1 MPPRKK
7 EETAAAWATRADGTP
22 INPNSS
28 EGMVLSGELRPRA
41 PQAPYTE
48 ALEPAN
54 AAALLAATPDADGAT
69 TLAKEPPAGVEFFKL
84 HVADEKFPEARRVGL
99 SCSSWRSFLASSLLL
114 RRVLHA
120 CSSDAR
126 TLPPAALGS
135 SPPRSVLEPNRCSPA
150 ARFCV
155 PRHLRE
161 LSRLSRRRHAHARRP
176 SPPHASRG
184 CGLWLM
190 TRGRAR
196 AIRLSRHPFATRR
209 ASIAIVILTSQAPA
223 MLACNCMSDQLEDV
237 LEAMMGTRGGGPSE
251 PECVVCLVVVIVV
264 PRLPARRGLPSSRQP
279 CHRAP
284 LTPPPLLLDGS
295 PLVPSPSRARARSHA
310 DRRSFVRLFVRAPP
324 PPGSDRRRS
333 RRARSIVERPSSP
346 PANDGSRSFA
356 RWLGA
361 PLAPR
366 RFPSRRYRNPKSG
379 LEFEWVVPPA
389 NFYDKAA
396 PGWEAGKMAEDV
408 QAEGDDADDRE

>member
-84 HVADEKFPEARRVGL
+84 HVADEKFPEA
-99 SCSSWRSFLASSLLL
+99 
-114 RRVLHA
+114 
-120 CSSDAR
+120 
-126 TLPPAALGS
+126 
-135 SPPRSVLEPNRCSPA
+135 
-150 ARFCV
+150 
-155 PRHLRE
+155 
-161 LSRLSRRRHAHARRP
+161 
-176 SPPHASRG
+176 
-184 CGLWLM
+184 
-190 TRGRAR
+190 
-196 AIRLSRHPFATRR
+196 
-209 ASIAIVILTSQAPA
+209 PA

-251 PECVVCLVVVIVV
+251 PE
-264 PRLPARRGLPSSRQP
+264 
-279 CHRAP
+279 
-284 LTPPPLLLDGS
+284 
-295 PLVPSPSRARARSHA
+295 
-310 DRRSFVRLFVRAPP
+310 
-324 PPGSDRRRS
+324 
-333 RRARSIVERPSSP
+333 
-346 PANDGSRSFA
+346 
-356 RWLGA
+356 
-361 PLAPR
+361 
-366 RFPSRRYRNPKSG
+366 RYRNPKSG